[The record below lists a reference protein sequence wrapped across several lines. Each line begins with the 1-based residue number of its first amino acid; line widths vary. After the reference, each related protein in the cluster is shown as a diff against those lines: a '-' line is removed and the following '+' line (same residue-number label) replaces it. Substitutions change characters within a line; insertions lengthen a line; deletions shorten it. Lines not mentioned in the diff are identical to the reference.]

1 MDVTAL
7 AAQLQQVM
15 KLNEELRRT
24 NDALRNDQASLLN
37 SMQTLVEDR
46 QKLQQRVAEL
56 EAANKQ
62 LVDMLWGRR
71 TERRTISP
79 DQLSLSFL
87 ANPDQVLEDPPALQ
101 PLIELLLDHVP

>member
-7 AAQLQQVM
+7 DAQLQQVM

-24 NDALRNDQASLLN
+24 NDALRNDHASLLN
-37 SMQTLVEDR
+37 STQTLIEDR

-71 TERRTISP
+71 SERRTISP
-79 DQLSLSFL
+79 ECCLR
-87 ANPDQVLEDPPALQ
+87 P
-101 PLIELLLDHVP
+101 